1 MSSTSTTSSPHA
13 ANGRRV
19 TAGTTGLDLYGD
31 DRSVV
36 AVRVNG
42 EPRDLHLPF
51 SEGDEIE
58 PISISS
64 DEGLAILRHS
74 TAHVL
79 AQAAEAK
86 LGIGPPIT
94 DGSTTTSTSPSRIA
108 SARST
113 TADAPPHPE

>member
-1 MSSTSTTSSPHA
+1 
-13 ANGRRV
+13 V

-42 EPRDLHLPF
+42 EPRDLQLPF

-94 DGSTTTSTSPSRIA
+94 DGFYYDFDVAEPYRFSTFNDGRCTSA
-108 SARST
+108 SGVKT
-113 TADAPPHPE
+113 Q